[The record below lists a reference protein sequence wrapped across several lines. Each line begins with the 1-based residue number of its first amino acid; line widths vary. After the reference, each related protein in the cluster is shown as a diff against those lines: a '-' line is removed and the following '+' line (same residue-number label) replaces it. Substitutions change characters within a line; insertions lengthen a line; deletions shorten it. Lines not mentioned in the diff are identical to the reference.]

1 MKNIFANAYVGAA
14 LLFVLPAAEIVLEHL
29 A

>member
-1 MKNIFANAYVGAA
+1 MKNIFANAYTGAA
-14 LLFVLPAAEIVLEHL
+14 LLFILPAAEIILEHL